1 MGTAVAGVV
10 LAYLYVVTG
19 SLILPIIVHILL
31 QEPLSSDIVS
41 LCALIARI
49 MIRCLSEKNPQVM
62 EILSLPSQAEKT
74 QTGETHDAV

>member
-1 MGTAVAGVV
+1 MVDTKKDA
-10 LAYLYVVTG
+10 
-19 SLILPIIVHILL
+19 IQQ